1 MPIWDRLLIVG
12 LIATG
17 LMIFGAVVYSHISQA
32 DTLDVAVKAAKERQT
47 QLVQLIEKRC
57 GCP

>member
-1 MPIWDRLLIVG
+1 MKPWDRLLITG
-12 LIATG
+12 LIVTG
-17 LMIFGAVVYSHISQA
+17 LMIFGAVVYSHIQQA
-32 DTLDVAVKAAKERQT
+32 EAIDSAVKAAKERQT